1 MKHIYS
7 YMKTGFKLMIALFI
21 LTGCMFQ
28 KEKLAKNQVP
38 HEDQIEQ
45 VQNAIEKYQEQ
56 TGGLLPI
63 KTKPNETPIYEK
75 YIIQFKQLEDE
86 NVLSNIPGNSFENG
100 GIYQYVLIDVEE
112 NPTVKLIDL
121 RTTSEVQKL
130 HSKVNTYR
138 NKHIYTPYGENVGG
152 DLHTLDYEKLG
163 LTSEPTV
170 VSPFT
175 QNNLPFV
182 IDMNGDI
189 YIDYRY
195 DLTSVIEETDS
206 SITEGE
212 DIRHILTDD
221 SPFVPAHSL
230 PYTIEDGEP
239 VFLIE

>member
-1 MKHIYS
+1 MLS
-7 YMKTGFKLMIALFI
+7 IALLV
-21 LTGCMFQ
+21 LTGCMFP
-28 KEKLAKNQVP
+28 KEELAKNQVP

-45 VQNAIEKYQEQ
+45 VQNAVEKYQEQ

-86 NVLSNIPGNSFENG
+86 KVLSSIPGNSFENG
-100 GIYQYVLIDVEE
+100 GIYQYILIDVEE

-121 RTTSEVQKL
+121 RTTTEVQKL

-138 NKHIYTPYGENVGG
+138 NKHVYPPYGNHVGG
-152 DLHTLDYEKLG
+152 DLYTIDYEKLG
-163 LTSEPTV
+163 LKSEPTV

-182 IDMNGDI
+182 IDMNGNI

-195 DLTSVIEETDS
+195 DLTHVMEES
-206 SITEGE
+206 NPSIIEGE
-212 DIRHILTDD
+212 DIRHFLTDD
-221 SPFVPAHSL
+221 SPFAPAHSL

-239 VFLIE
+239 IFLID